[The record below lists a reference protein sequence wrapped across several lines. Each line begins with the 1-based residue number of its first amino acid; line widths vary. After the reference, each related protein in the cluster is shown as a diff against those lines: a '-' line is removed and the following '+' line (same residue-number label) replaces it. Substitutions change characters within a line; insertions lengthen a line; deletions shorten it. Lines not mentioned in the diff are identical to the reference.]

1 MINLSVVS
9 SDLHFLFTFL
19 LQTSFTFIYLE
30 LYLST
35 IGMLR
40 QDIENYLKLPIK
52 NPYVDYSK
60 SLLNKLTNHLCYAI
74 KYENRIETSLDL
86 FAGGKAEREQ

>member
-1 MINLSVVS
+1 M
-9 SDLHFLFTFL
+9 
-19 LQTSFTFIYLE
+19 YLD

-40 QDIENYLKLPIK
+40 QDIKNYLKLPIK
-52 NPYVDYSK
+52 NPYVDYYK

-74 KYENRIETSLDL
+74 KDENRIETWVDL
-86 FAGGKAEREQ
+86 FAVGQGEQWMHFGIQKSFKNCIQNWFKAT